1 MSAGRLRSALTA
13 GLLAGLAGTATAQA
27 ASPRA
32 PDLDAIVSH
41 ETRHVMANGVTRTDT
56 WQERI
61 VRRGE
66 TVWLER
72 AMPAARSGKHD
83 DETATEHIGHR
94 HFNADTSARW
104 LSRSADGSV
113 TLKLVDREHQAVVA
127 VPRAEFGTVGFDGRF
142 DAAASVLP
150 TSAVRSMKA
159 GAVNDQGQWFSDRS
173 DGWSHRV
180 LWSEARQL
188 AMRVESQRDDG
199 SVKRV
204 VSVRLMPAAALPWAG
219 LQGFAAKHY
228 DDFMD

>member
-1 MSAGRLRSALTA
+1 MLRFALTA
-13 GLLAGLAGTATAQA
+13 AMLTGFMPAQA
-27 ASPRA
+27 APARA
-32 PDLDAIVSH
+32 PDLDALVSH
-41 ETRHVMANGVTRTDT
+41 ETRQVMANGVTRVDR
-56 WQERI
+56 WQERL

-66 TVWLER
+66 TVWAER
-72 AMPAARSGKHD
+72 AMPAGRADKHD
-83 DETATEHIGHR
+83 DETVAEHIGHR

-104 LSRSADGSV
+104 LSRNAGGSV

-142 DAAASVLP
+142 DAAVSVVP
-150 TSAVRSMKA
+150 ASAVRAMKP
-159 GAVNDQGQWFSDRS
+159 GAVNADGQWFSDRS
-173 DGWSHRV
+173 GGWSHRV

-204 VSVRLMPAAALPWAG
+204 VMVRVVAAPAAVPWAG
-219 LQGFAAKHY
+219 LQNFAAKRY

>member
-1 MSAGRLRSALTA
+1 MAVLLVGIAGI
-13 GLLAGLAGTATAQA
+13 ATAQA
-27 ASPRA
+27 APPRA
-32 PDLDAIVSH
+32 SDLDAIVTH

-66 TVWLER
+66 TVWVER
-72 AMPAARSGKHD
+72 AMPTARPSKHD
-83 DETATEHIGHR
+83 DETAAEHIGHR
-94 HFNADTSARW
+94 HFNAEMSARW
-104 LSRSADGSV
+104 LSRGADGSV

-150 TSAVRSMKA
+150 ASAVHAMKA
-159 GAVNDQGQWFSDRS
+159 GAVSDQGQSFSDRS

-199 SVKRV
+199 SVRRV
-204 VSVRLMPAAALPWAG
+204 VSVRLMPAAAALPWAG

>member
-1 MSAGRLRSALTA
+1 MFAGIASI
-13 GLLAGLAGTATAQA
+13 ATAQA
-27 ASPRA
+27 APPRA

-41 ETRHVMANGVTRTDT
+41 ETRHVMANGVTRIDI

-66 TVWLER
+66 TVWIER
-72 AMPAARSGKHD
+72 AVPTTRPSRHG
-83 DETATEHIGHR
+83 DETAAEHIGHR
-94 HFNADTSARW
+94 HFDADTSARW
-104 LSRSADGSV
+104 LSRSTDGSV
-113 TLKLVDREHQAVVA
+113 TLKLVDREYLAVVA

-150 TSAVRSMKA
+150 ASAVRSMKA
-159 GAVNDQGQWFSDRS
+159 GAVADQGQWFSDRS

-188 AMRVESQRDDG
+188 AMRVESQRDYG

-204 VSVRLMPAAALPWAG
+204 VSVRLTPAAAVLPWAG

>member
-1 MSAGRLRSALTA
+1 MRAGLLRSALIATM
-13 GLLAGLAGTATAQA
+13 LAGIATAQA
-27 ASPRA
+27 APPRA
-32 PDLDAIVSH
+32 RDLDAIVTH
-41 ETRHVMANGVTRTDT
+41 ETRHVLANGVTRIDT

-66 TVWLER
+66 TVWTER
-72 AMPAARSGKHD
+72 LMPASPSGKHA
-83 DETATEHIGHR
+83 EESAAEHIGHR

-104 LSRSADGSV
+104 LSRNADGSV

-150 TSAVRSMKA
+150 ASAVQAMKA
-159 GAVNDQGQWFSDRS
+159 GAVSAQGQWFSDRS
-173 DGWSHRV
+173 DGWAHRV
-180 LWSEARQL
+180 LWSDARQL

-204 VSVRLMPAAALPWAG
+204 VSVRMVPAAAALPWSG